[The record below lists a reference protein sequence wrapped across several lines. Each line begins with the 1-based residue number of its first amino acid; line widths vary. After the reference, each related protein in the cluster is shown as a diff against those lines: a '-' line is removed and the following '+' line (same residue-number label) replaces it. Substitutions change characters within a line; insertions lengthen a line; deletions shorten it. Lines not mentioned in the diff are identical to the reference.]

1 VFGQVLLSRLK
12 PKGEVLIPKQL
23 VARLEACEGALK
35 GVYYVGA
42 VWEYATE
49 YFIGSN
55 EGTEAFHTLGRRA

>member
-35 GVYYVGA
+35 GVYYVRA